1 MIFIYCLLSTGLN
14 APLYAR
20 SNEVGLFSQL
30 NINYSVSHWI
40 SKGLD
45 RAKIIIG
52 LPTYGHSYRLVNPFN
67 TKIMAPAEDFGSVGV
82 LGYVT
87 YSDVCRFSKLNF
99 NVRTE
104 YDTETCSPWL
114 HTGLEWISYD
124 DERSIECKAN
134 YVKSNNFGGAMI
146 FSLNTDDFQLSCNE
160 QGENVKNQV
169 GGEQKDFPLL
179 RKIHSILSQNQ
190 ET

>member
-1 MIFIYCLLSTGLN
+1 M
-14 APLYAR
+14 
-20 SNEVGLFSQL
+20 
-30 NINYSVSHWI
+30 

-45 RAKIIIG
+45 RSKIIIG

-67 TKIMAPAEDFGSVGV
+67 TNIGAPAEDYGSVGV

-87 YSDVCRFSKLNF
+87 YSEICWFQKTNF
-99 NVRTE
+99 NVRIE

-134 YVKSNNFGGAMI
+134 YVKSNHFGGAMI
-146 FSLNTDDFQLSCNE
+146 FSLNTDDFQLKCSDKISNGVFNE
-160 QGENVKNQV
+160 SNDGKIENQ
-169 GGEQKDFPLL
+169 DFPLL
-179 RKIHSILSQNQ
+179 RKIHTILFDN
-190 ET
+190 

>member
-1 MIFIYCLLSTGLN
+1 MIITHCLHSTGLN

-20 SNEVGLFSQL
+20 SNEVGMFETL
-30 NINYSVSHWI
+30 NINYSVNYWM

-45 RAKIIIG
+45 RSKIIIG

-67 TKIMAPAEDFGSVGV
+67 TKIMAPSEDYGSVGV

-87 YSDVCRFSKLNF
+87 YSEVCWFSKTNF
-99 NVRTE
+99 NVRSE
-104 YDTETCSPWL
+104 YDAETCSPWL
-114 HTGLEWISYD
+114 HAGLEWISYD

-146 FSLNTDDFQLSCNE
+146 FSLNTDDFQLTCSE
-160 QGENVKNQV
+160 KSAEIKGGV
-169 GGEQKDFPLL
+169 GGQRDFPLL
-179 RKIHSILSQNQ
+179 RKIHSILFQNQ
-190 ET
+190 TT

>member
-1 MIFIYCLLSTGLN
+1 M
-14 APLYAR
+14 
-20 SNEVGLFSQL
+20 
-30 NINYSVSHWI
+30 

-45 RAKIIIG
+45 RSKIIIG

-67 TKIMAPAEDFGSVGV
+67 TNIGAPAEDYGSVGV

-87 YSDVCRFSKLNF
+87 YSEICWFQKTNF
-99 NVRTE
+99 NVRIE

-134 YVKSNNFGGAMI
+134 YVKSNHFGGAMI
-146 FSLNTDDFQLSCNE
+146 FSLNTDDFQLKCSDKISNGVFNE
-160 QGENVKNQV
+160 SSDEKIENQ
-169 GGEQKDFPLL
+169 DFPLL
-179 RKIHSILSQNQ
+179 RKIHTILFDN
-190 ET
+190 